1 MAECLEARPYLGF
14 LFRCY
19 SDPTY
24 GGTIRPWKRRCPR
37 RLEGIGASQQP
48 ARCQRSQVNPSAVSL
63 QSVPA

>member
-1 MAECLEARPYLGF
+1 M
-14 LFRCY
+14 
-19 SDPTY
+19 
-24 GGTIRPWKRRCPR
+24 RPWERWRPH